1 MGDIVA
7 DVALCVT
14 WCEQALDFE
23 RSDVELFTLTHFG
36 GQSVNSVITTVELQ
50 ARHKLVETSGML
62 EHPANHWAVIQKIVP
77 PYGVTLIDL
86 CHLRATPLSRT
97 HEGLFWL
104 AWRPSRALNLSSCV
118 VSGAG
123 GFLFQVGLG
132 GTKTLSTDT
141 ELDCVCFTPP

>member
-50 ARHKLVETSGML
+50 ARHKLVETSGMF
-62 EHPANHWAVIQKIVP
+62 EHPTAKHWAVNPKNSPSI
-77 PYGVTLIDL
+77 
-86 CHLRATPLSRT
+86 LR
-97 HEGLFWL
+97 
-104 AWRPSRALNLSSCV
+104 N
-118 VSGAG
+118 
-123 GFLFQVGLG
+123 
-132 GTKTLSTDT
+132 TD
-141 ELDCVCFTPP
+141 